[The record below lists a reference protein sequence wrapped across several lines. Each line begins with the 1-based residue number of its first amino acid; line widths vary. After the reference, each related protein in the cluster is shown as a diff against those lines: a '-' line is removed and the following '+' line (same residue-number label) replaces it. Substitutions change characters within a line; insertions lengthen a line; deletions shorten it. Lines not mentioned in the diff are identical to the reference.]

1 MRDAR
6 MPIGRRER
14 AKQHKRERILA
25 AARDLFAERGVGG
38 VTTQQVADRADV
50 AIGTLYLY
58 AATKAELLIMVQNQ
72 KFATAIDTGL
82 AAAGVTATRG
92 LLEGVVALIR
102 PVVACVR
109 EHVEN
114 GRTYLHELVFGDPAE
129 PYRREGLAI
138 SARLEDGLAG
148 LLARDERIDGRD
160 AATLARVITAIIHI
174 STTAT
179 VYLHRSDDAVLSDIR
194 EQVQVTLSLR
204 SGEDLV
210 AVNGDDPDPA
220 RTDQPASSDRTA
232 AKPSSAT
239 DEGVS

>member
-14 AKQHKRERILA
+14 AKQDKRERIMA
-25 AARDLFAERGVGG
+25 AAHELFAEHGVGG

-72 KFATAIDTGL
+72 KFAAAIDTGL
-82 AAAGVTATRG
+82 AAASVTARRG
-92 LLEGVVALIR
+92 SLEGVIALIR

-109 EHVEN
+109 EQVEN
-114 GRTYLHELVFGDPAE
+114 GRTYLHELVFGDPSE
-129 PYRREGLAI
+129 PYRREGLAL
-138 SARLEDGLAG
+138 SARLEDGIAR
-148 LLARDERIDGRD
+148 LLTRDERIDGRD

-194 EQVQVTLSLR
+194 EQVRITLSLHT
-204 SGEDLV
+204 
-210 AVNGDDPDPA
+210 NPA
-220 RTDQPASSDRTA
+220 
-232 AKPSSAT
+232 
-239 DEGVS
+239 

>member
-1 MRDAR
+1 MRDTQ

-14 AKQHKRERILA
+14 AKRHKRERIMA
-25 AARDLFAERGVGG
+25 AARELFAEHGVGG

-72 KFATAIDTGL
+72 KFAAAIDTGL
-82 AAAGVTATRG
+82 AASAATATHG
-92 LLEGVVALIR
+92 PLEGVVALIR

-109 EHVEN
+109 EQVEN
-114 GRTYLHELVFGDPAE
+114 GRTYLHELVFGDPSE
-129 PYRREGLAI
+129 PYRREGLAL
-138 SARLEDGLAG
+138 SGRLEDGIAR
-148 LLARDERIDGRD
+148 LLTRDEHIDGRD

-194 EQVQVTLSLR
+194 EQVQVILSLH
-204 SGEDLV
+204 SK
-210 AVNGDDPDPA
+210 PA
-220 RTDQPASSDRTA
+220 
-232 AKPSSAT
+232 
-239 DEGVS
+239 